1 MRILF
6 VEDSEAVI
14 NQMKEI
20 LNESEHQLSIARD
33 GTEGLGELAL
43 GNIEV
48 VISDLHMPRMDG
60 LTMLEF
66 YDCLRSQNIK
76 KIMLTT
82 DINPEHVKKGKSL
95 GVIAWLTKPL
105 NKNNVLNTLD
115 KIGKDLG
122 EK

>member
-82 DINPEHVKKGKSL
+82 DINPEHVEKGKSL